1 MSLFLVW
8 YDLSS
13 DLEAFLADIRE
24 SNARTVAPLNASNAP
39 LPRKKPA
46 NVADLHNDIR
56 AMGQRIDRLE
66 ERIDRLRD
74 SLIHA
79 TPDLKR
85 RLD

>member
-1 MSLFLVW
+1 MW

-13 DLEAFLADIRE
+13 DLEAFLTDIRE
-24 SNARTVAPLNASNAP
+24 SNARSVAALNASNAP
-39 LPRKKPA
+39 LPRKELEK
-46 NVADLHNDIR
+46 VADLRNDIQ